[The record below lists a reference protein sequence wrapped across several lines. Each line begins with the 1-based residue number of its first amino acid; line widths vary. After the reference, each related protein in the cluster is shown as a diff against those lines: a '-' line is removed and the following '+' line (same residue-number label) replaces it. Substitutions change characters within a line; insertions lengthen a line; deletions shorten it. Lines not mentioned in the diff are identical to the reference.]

1 MESKGLIGHKEG
13 IKLCFV
19 FSWLYLHL
27 SFCAPW
33 GQDFTHR
40 GCLYQ
45 QISPYSYSSF
55 LLGLKG
61 NCSFTLTNHRLFYF
75 LSWFLRLSKFF
86 VNSPWIKLSLNHLNI
101 VCKFFP
107 HWYPEDSTIESNLTL
122 PDTEAELTTFK
133 CISMEL

>member
-101 VCKFFP
+101 CMQVLSPLVPWGLHYWIKFNSSW
-107 HWYPEDSTIESNLTL
+107 HWGRTNYL
-122 PDTEAELTTFK
+122 
-133 CISMEL
+133 